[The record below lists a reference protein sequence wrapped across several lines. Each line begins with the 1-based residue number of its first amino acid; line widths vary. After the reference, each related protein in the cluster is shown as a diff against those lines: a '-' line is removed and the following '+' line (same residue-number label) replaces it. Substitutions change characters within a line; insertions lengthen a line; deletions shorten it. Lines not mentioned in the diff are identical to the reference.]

1 MLSITK
7 WTNLYA
13 ILPHPDRSAVLG
25 VYHADGL
32 RLPLFNM
39 REQLHPTQTDQV
51 YAGFKRICPLPF
63 NVLDC
68 LAFETK
74 QKGNQMEGL
83 FLLEVRDTLSDELPE
98 GFGWIRLEDLHD
110 GIVPECLSCGLSNWL
125 EERKAQIVQG
135 TAWQPSPFRPP
146 WTIPGWHSDAKEWIT
161 SEMDLL
167 NMDIRG
173 IEPLKLWCISAVLRV
188 QSTTSPVFFK
198 ASLNLP
204 LFVNEGVVMSG
215 LAQIYPDNIPTP
227 LAVNAARR
235 WMLLGDLG
243 APIGRSASL
252 AERVSVFQKM
262 AYLQIDS
269 TERINSLLNIGCID
283 RRIPWLQAHLSSLM
297 ADEISLDLIMPAER
311 AALKDALPRLQSIL
325 DELDSLPIPP
335 ALLHGDLHTGN
346 VAIRD
351 GKIQFF
357 DWTDAAVS
365 HPFFDLDVVFTADDP
380 AERKIL
386 ENAYLLPWQ
395 QIYPAG
401 EVQRAFRLA
410 RVVFGLYHAISYQ
423 YILNNLEESDRAEI
437 NMSHYFLRLVL
448 SGLNNVS

>member
-1 MLSITK
+1 
-7 WTNLYA
+7 
-13 ILPHPDRSAVLG
+13 
-25 VYHADGL
+25 
-32 RLPLFNM
+32 
-39 REQLHPTQTDQV
+39 
-51 YAGFKRICPLPF
+51 
-63 NVLDC
+63 
-68 LAFETK
+68 
-74 QKGNQMEGL
+74 
-83 FLLEVRDTLSDELPE
+83 
-98 GFGWIRLEDLHD
+98 
-110 GIVPECLSCGLSNWL
+110 
-125 EERKAQIVQG
+125 
-135 TAWQPSPFRPP
+135 
-146 WTIPGWHSDAKEWIT
+146 
-161 SEMDLL
+161 
-167 NMDIRG
+167 
-173 IEPLKLWCISAVLRV
+173 
-188 QSTTSPVFFK
+188 
-198 ASLNLP
+198 
-204 LFVNEGVVMSG
+204 
-215 LAQIYPDNIPTP
+215 
-227 LAVNAARR
+227 
-235 WMLLGDLG
+235 
-243 APIGRSASL
+243 
-252 AERVSVFQKM
+252 
-262 AYLQIDS
+262 
-269 TERINSLLNIGCID
+269 
-283 RRIPWLQAHLSSLM
+283 M

>member
-1 MLSITK
+1 MLPIVK
-7 WTNLYA
+7 LTNLYA
-13 ILPHPDRSAVLG
+13 ILPHYDLAAVLG
-25 VYHADGL
+25 ISQTDGL
-32 RLPLFNM
+32 RLPLFTM
-39 REQLHPTQTDQV
+39 TKQLHQMQTDQV
-51 YAGFKRICPLPF
+51 YAGFKKICPLPF

-68 LAFETK
+68 LAFETTRE
-74 QKGNQMEGL
+74 GNQIESL
-83 FLLEVRDTLSDELPE
+83 FLLEVRDSFSNELPE
-98 GFGWIRLEDLHD
+98 GFSWIRFEDLHD
-110 GIVPECLSCGLSNWL
+110 GLVPECLSFGLSNWL
-125 EERKAQIVQG
+125 EERNTQIEQG
-135 TAWQPSPFRPP
+135 TTWQSSPSRPP
-146 WTIPGWHSDAKEWIT
+146 WTLPGWHSEAESWIT
-161 SEMDLL
+161 SELDLL

-198 ASLNLP
+198 ASLDLP
-204 LFVNEGVVMSG
+204 LFVNEGAVMSG
-215 LAQIYPDNIPTP
+215 LAQIYPDNIPAP

-252 AERVSVFQKM
+252 AQRVSVFQEM
-262 AYLQIDS
+262 ARLQIDS
-269 TERINSLLNIGCID
+269 TERINSLLKIGCID
-283 RRIPWLQAHLSSLM
+283 RRIPWLQAHLKSLM
-297 ADEISLDLIMPAER
+297 ADEITLDLIMPAER
-311 AALKDALPRLQSIL
+311 AALRGALPRLQSML

-365 HPFFDLDVVFTADDP
+365 HPFFDLDDVFTADDP

-386 ENAYLLPWQ
+386 ENSYLLPWQ
-395 QIYPAG
+395 QIYPAR

-423 YILNNLEESDRAEI
+423 YILNHLEESDRPEI

-448 SGLNNVS
+448 SGLDNFS

>member
-7 WTNLYA
+7 KTNLYA

-32 RLPLFNM
+32 RLPLFSM
-39 REQLHPTQTDQV
+39 IEQLHPTQTDQV

-63 NVLDC
+63 NILDC

-74 QKGNQMEGL
+74 QKGNHIEGL
-83 FLLEVRDTLSDELPE
+83 FLLEVQDSFPNELPE
-98 GFGWIRLEDLHD
+98 GFVWIRLEDLHD
-110 GIVPECLSCGLSNWL
+110 GFVPECLSDGLSNWL
-125 EERKAQIVQG
+125 EERKAQIEQG
-135 TAWQPSPFRPP
+135 TAWQSSPFRPP
-146 WTIPGWHSDAKEWIT
+146 WTIPGWHSEARAWIT
-161 SEMDLL
+161 SEMNLL

-198 ASLNLP
+198 ASLDLP

-215 LAQIYPDNIPTP
+215 LAKIYPDNIPMP

-243 APIGRSASL
+243 APVGRSASL
-252 AERVSVFQKM
+252 AQRVSVFQKM

-269 TERINSLLNIGCID
+269 TERVNSLLKIGCID

-297 ADEISLDLIMPAER
+297 ADEITLDLIMPAER
-311 AALKDALPRLQSIL
+311 AALRDALPRLHSIL

-335 ALLHGDLHTGN
+335 VLLHGDLHTGN

-365 HPFFDLDVVFTADDP
+365 HPFFDLDVVFTAYDP
-380 AERKIL
+380 TERKIL
-386 ENAYLLPWQ
+386 ENAYLLPWK
-395 QIYPAG
+395 QIYPAR
-401 EVQRAFRLA
+401 EVQRAFSLA

-423 YILNNLEESDRAEI
+423 YILNYLEESDRPEI

>member
-1 MLSITK
+1 MLPIVN

-13 ILPHPDRSAVLG
+13 ILPNHDRSAVLG
-25 VYHADGL
+25 LYHMDGL
-32 RLPLFNM
+32 RLPLFSM
-39 REQLHPTQTDQV
+39 TEQLNPMQTDQV
-51 YAGFKRICPLPF
+51 YAGFKRICPLPI

-68 LAFETK
+68 LAFETT
-74 QKGNQMEGL
+74 QEGNRIESL
-83 FLLEVRDTLSDELPE
+83 FLLEVMDSFSEDLPE
-98 GFGWIRLEDLHD
+98 GFGWIRFEDLHD
-110 GIVPECLSCGLSNWL
+110 GLVPECLSNGLSNWL
-125 EERKAQIVQG
+125 EERKAQIEQG
-135 TAWQPSPFRPP
+135 TAWQSSPSRPP
-146 WTIPGWHSDAKEWIT
+146 WTLPGWHSQAKAWIT

-188 QSTTSPVFFK
+188 ESTTSPVFFK
-198 ASLNLP
+198 ASLDLP

-215 LAQIYPDNIPTP
+215 LAQIYPDNIPSP

-243 APIGRSASL
+243 VPIGRSASL
-252 AERVSVFQKM
+252 AQRMSVFQEM
-262 AYLQIDS
+262 ACLQIDS
-269 TERINSLLNIGCID
+269 TERINSLLEIGCID
-283 RRIPWLQAHLSSLM
+283 RRIPWLQAHLNSLM
-297 ADEISLDLIMPAER
+297 ADEITLDLITPAER
-311 AALKDALPRLQSIL
+311 AALRDALPRLQSML

-351 GKIQFF
+351 GKTMFF

-380 AERKIL
+380 VERKIL

-395 QIYPAG
+395 QIYPAR
-401 EVQRAFRLA
+401 EVQRAFRIA

-423 YILNNLEESDRAEI
+423 YILNHLEESDRPEI

-448 SGLNNVS
+448 SGIDSFS

>member
-39 REQLHPTQTDQV
+39 REQLHPMQTEKV

-68 LAFETK
+68 LAFETI
-74 QKGNQMEGL
+74 QKDNRIEGL

-235 WMLLGDLG
+235 WMLLRDLG

-283 RRIPWLQAHLSSLM
+283 RRIPWLQAHLSS
-297 ADEISLDLIMPAER
+297 
-311 AALKDALPRLQSIL
+311 
-325 DELDSLPIPP
+325 
-335 ALLHGDLHTGN
+335 
-346 VAIRD
+346 
-351 GKIQFF
+351 
-357 DWTDAAVS
+357 
-365 HPFFDLDVVFTADDP
+365 
-380 AERKIL
+380 
-386 ENAYLLPWQ
+386 
-395 QIYPAG
+395 
-401 EVQRAFRLA
+401 
-410 RVVFGLYHAISYQ
+410 
-423 YILNNLEESDRAEI
+423 
-437 NMSHYFLRLVL
+437 
-448 SGLNNVS
+448 